1 MYLFFR
7 KIIFCMVVFIST
19 VNADIVN
26 FTPPG
31 GLNIDSQNVSSGVFT
46 IESFSGFN
54 SALVETVILD
64 SGDSG
69 DNVSHLVN
77 LGSGGGVAEL
87 IQYPGSFPIVQ
98 FDYNFNATVPDL
110 VAISANVLSATTN
123 FSKFLPLLSTN
134 SGFYEVIDRSGDVT
148 FHTTA
153 AILDLSP
160 SGFTNIDL
168 LGNGTIFA
176 TFGAGD
182 TFLSPGLFQDHG
194 SVDISLQPPVPGI
207 PVLAAVW
214 LFGSGLLGLVGI
226 RKKPK

>member
-1 MYLFFR
+1 M
-7 KIIFCMVVFIST
+7 
-19 VNADIVN
+19 
-26 FTPPG
+26 
-31 GLNIDSQNVSSGVFT
+31 
-46 IESFSGFN
+46 
-54 SALVETVILD
+54 
-64 SGDSG
+64 
-69 DNVSHLVN
+69 
-77 LGSGGGVAEL
+77 
-87 IQYPGSFPIVQ
+87 
-98 FDYNFNATVPDL
+98 
-110 VAISANVLSATTN
+110 AISANVLSATTN

-207 PVLAAVW
+207 PVPGIPVPAAVW